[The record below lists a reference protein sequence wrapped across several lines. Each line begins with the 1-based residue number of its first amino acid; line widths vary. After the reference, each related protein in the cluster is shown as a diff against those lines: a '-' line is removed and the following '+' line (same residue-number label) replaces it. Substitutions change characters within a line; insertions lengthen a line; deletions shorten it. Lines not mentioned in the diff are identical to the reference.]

1 MPRLVFTVVLIP
13 PFNVLSDY
21 FYVSLNF
28 VTGPTVRI
36 LIELLTQL
44 PQTQFSQT
52 QFLSPFVEWFRETA
66 ETLCQM
72 VTASP
77 QQTPGTE
84 NDVCLQSEETLF

>member
-1 MPRLVFTVVLIP
+1 MPPLVFTVVLIP
-13 PFNVLSDY
+13 PFNVWSDY

-28 VTGPTVRI
+28 VAGPTVRI

-44 PQTQFSQT
+44 PQTQVSQT
-52 QFLSPFVEWFRETA
+52 QFLSPFVEWFGETV

-72 VTASP
+72 VTAFP